1 MGTFPMLCWAQT
13 SIGASGM
20 FAIFVAI
27 LVTLVSMYL
36 AGYIAQRRGRSVKHW
51 LWIGAA
57 IGPFALALLFCC
69 QQRKAAIEPAGTKGE
84 RRSRRRYRRR
94 HYGR

>member
-1 MGTFPMLCWAQT
+1 
-13 SIGASGM
+13 M

-57 IGPFALALLFCC
+57 IGPFALAL
-69 QQRKAAIEPAGTKGE
+69 
-84 RRSRRRYRRR
+84 
-94 HYGR
+94 